1 MKIVQHQRRLPRTRL
16 AAAALVSMVLAVATL
31 SVDAATVRAQTNGT
45 QTGNTRSSDT
55 PQASKTQPDTKWADP
70 DIARIVT
77 YLNGIKTLQGRFV
90 QIAPD
95 GSVTQGEVYLRRPG
109 RMRFKYDPP
118 TPVLI
123 VADGVWLVLW
133 DKELDQVDRIPLS
146 STPLAF
152 LIRDKVSFDDP
163 IIIRKII
170 RQTGLLNVTVYDKR
184 REDDGDITLVF
195 SDRPLA
201 LRQWV
206 VTDPQQLQTRVSL
219 YDIETNVPL
228 DIKLFVFTDSGPSIP

>member
-1 MKIVQHQRRLPRTRL
+1 MRRKRVT
-16 AAAALVSMVLAVATL
+16 AAARWWWSGPTRRGLTALIAVVLAM
-31 SVDAATVRAQTNGT
+31 AAPSGEVTTARAQTN
-45 QTGNTRSSDT
+45 TGQSGAAQSTDA
-55 PQASKTQPDTKWADP
+55 QSKQVWTDP

-95 GSVTQGEVYLRRPG
+95 GNITQGDVYLRRPG

-133 DKELDQVDRIPLS
+133 DKELDQVDRVPLS

-163 IIIRKII
+163 IIIRKIV
-170 RQTGLLNVTVYDKR
+170 RQTGLINVTVYDKR
-184 REDDGDITLVF
+184 REDDGDITLIF
-195 SDRPLA
+195 SDPPLR

-206 VTDPQQLQTRVSL
+206 ITDPQQLQTRVSL
-219 YDIETNVPL
+219 YDIETNLPL
-228 DIKLFVFTDSGPSIP
+228 DIKLFLFTDSDPSIP